1 MKNKGCAFEI
11 KGGGSCRYYT
21 SPTVTGLADFARF
34 LYENR
39 ASAAGVPQPVR
50 KRIPQAEEISETAW
64 HEIADGGEAG
74 YSGFFILDIQENRL
88 WGNEDRGGGLGLYVF
103 PFNAVL
109 QEAAL
114 GTTDLWERLLAMFPH
129 ARLGGD

>member
-21 SPTVTGLADFARF
+21 SPAVTGLADFARF

-39 ASAAGVPQPVR
+39 ASAAGVPLPVR

-64 HEIADGGEAG
+64 HEIADGYLLCSPVQSWADITKEKGSET
-74 YSGFFILDIQENRL
+74 GFFR
-88 WGNEDRGGGLGLYVF
+88 R
-103 PFNAVL
+103 
-109 QEAAL
+109 
-114 GTTDLWERLLAMFPH
+114 
-129 ARLGGD
+129 

>member
-1 MKNKGCAFEI
+1 M
-11 KGGGSCRYYT
+11 
-21 SPTVTGLADFARF
+21 
-34 LYENR
+34 
-39 ASAAGVPQPVR
+39 R

-64 HEIADGGEAG
+64 HEIADGDGAG

-88 WGNEDRGGGLGLYVF
+88 WVNEDRGGGLGLYVF

-114 GTTDLWERLLAMFPH
+114 GTADLWERLLAMFPG
-129 ARLGGD
+129 AKLG

>member
-1 MKNKGCAFEI
+1 MENKGCAFEI

-21 SPTVTGLADFARF
+21 SPAISGLVDFARF

-39 ASAAGVPQPVR
+39 AGAAGSPQSVQ
-50 KRIPQAEEISETAW
+50 KWIPQAEEISETAW
-64 HEIADGGEAG
+64 HKIADGGEAG

-88 WGNEDRGGGLGLYVF
+88 WVNEDRGDGMGLYVF

-109 QEAAL
+109 KAAAF
-114 GTTDLWERLLAMFPH
+114 GTADLWEWLLAMFPG
-129 ARLGGD
+129 AKLG

>member
-11 KGGGSCRYYT
+11 KGGGISSYYT
-21 SPTVTGLADFARF
+21 SPAVSGLAEFVRF

-39 ASAAGVPQPVR
+39 ASAAGAPRPMW
-50 KRIPQAEEISETAW
+50 KRIPQAEQISETTW

-74 YSGFFILDIQENRL
+74 YSSFFILDIQENRL
-88 WGNEDRGGGLGLYVF
+88 WVNEDRGDGRSLYVF

-109 QEAAL
+109 KVTAF
-114 GTTDLWERLLAMFPH
+114 GTTDLWERLLGMFPG
-129 ARLGGD
+129 AKLG